1 MKLVKL
7 SNVKRRVK
15 VKIVEINLPKNE
27 SIRLFNFGINIG
39 KYIVII
45 KNKGSMILM
54 VNGKLIAVSKA
65 VADNILVEYEDSNC
79 R

>member
-7 SNVKRRVK
+7 SNVKREVN

-65 VADNILVEYEDSNC
+65 VADNIFVEYEDSNC
-79 R
+79 W

>member
-7 SNVKRRVK
+7 SNVKRQVK
-15 VKIVEINLPKNE
+15 VKIVEINLLKNE